1 MGATEGYRA
10 EAVRLEWVRCVGV
23 GVGQSPP
30 RERAGHGCGDRGVT
44 EVVCS
49 LSFPRTVRKT
59 RVTITW

>member
-1 MGATEGYRA
+1 MGALCGGWGGSEP
-10 EAVRLEWVRCVGV
+10 
-23 GVGQSPP
+23 PP